1 MLLPRLAGRVQGE
14 ELASELDDQE
24 VQDDDNKPD
33 AYESWV
39 APEVLADVEFIV
51 DLSRGYHVD
60 DLQPDEQV
68 EDESQVARIL
78 VVSVLLLNRKVK
90 GFSVDREKSTGENH
104 FVVLPIS
111 VAESFSMIVEKKI
124 LVGLRDHIFTSK

>member
-1 MLLPRLAGRVQGE
+1 VQGE

-24 VQDDDNKPD
+24 VQDDDNKPN

-39 APEVLADVEFIV
+39 CPEVFAEVELIV
-51 DLSRGYHVD
+51 DLSGGYHVG

-78 VVSVLLLNRKVK
+78 VVSILLLNRRVK
-90 GFSVDREKSTGENH
+90 GFSVDREKSTRENH
-104 FVVLPIS
+104 FVGLPIS
-111 VAESFSMIVEKKI
+111 VAKSFSLFVEKKI
-124 LVGLRDHIFTSK
+124 HVGLRDHIFASK